1 MELNVAVFAVM
12 DETRNDRR
20 WCIMMHQQ
28 HINSPL
34 LPVAC
39 KGSSLLNLYNWMIQL
54 IVLWSLRLFSTLN
67 GTKGSGVESRLGDGK
82 VVVEDRGVDR
92 TGKTSSHL
100 FSVVFVSVLMQG
112 DNK

>member
-1 MELNVAVFAVM
+1 M
-12 DETRNDRR
+12 
-20 WCIMMHQQ
+20 
-28 HINSPL
+28 
-34 LPVAC
+34 
-39 KGSSLLNLYNWMIQL
+39 
-54 IVLWSLRLFSTLN
+54 
-67 GTKGSGVESRLGDGK
+67 ESRLGDGK

>member
-54 IVLWSLRLFSTLN
+54 IVLWSLRLFSTLIRN
-67 GTKGSGVESRLGDGK
+67 EGVWRGEQTGDGK

-92 TGKTSSHL
+92 TGKTSSSFFCGVC
-100 FSVVFVSVLMQG
+100 FSTYARGQ
-112 DNK
+112 